1 MFNTTNG
8 GYSLADVAA
17 ATRGNDGMFGG
28 ESAWWIIIL
37 FLFCF
42 NGGWGNGFGGN
53 AGADLGYQLDM
64 QTLQNGQTAM
74 SNNLSNSFYN
84 LNTSLLTG
92 FGNTNSAMQ
101 QGFNGIVNGN
111 LQNTYAL
118 STQLNNMAATQAQ
131 CCCENKLLT
140 ESKFDELNYN
150 LATQA
155 CDGRRATA
163 DATRSIIDNQNENT
177 RSILDFLT
185 QSKIDSLSAE
195 NAVLKGQVSQY
206 NQNAYILEQLRPTP
220 IPSYIVNS
228 PYQSA
233 FMYGVSPYG
242 CPTGYNYNYN
252 GCNALA

>member
-1 MFNTTNG
+1 MFNTNNG

-17 ATRGNDGMFGG
+17 ATRGNEGMFGDG
-28 ESAWWIIIL
+28 AWWIIIL

-42 NGGWGNGFGGN
+42 NGGWGNNGFNG
-53 AGADLGYQLDM
+53 GADFGYQLDM

-74 SNNLSNSFYN
+74 AGNIANGFYN

-92 FGNTNSAMQ
+92 FGNINTAMQ
-101 QGFNGIVNGN
+101 QGFNSVVNGN

-118 STQLNNMAATQAQ
+118 SNQLNNMAATQAQ

-140 ESKFDELNYN
+140 ENKFAELNYN

-155 CDGRRATA
+155 CDGRRTTA
-163 DATRSIIDNQNENT
+163 DATRSIIDNNNENT

-185 QSKIDSLSAE
+185 QSKIDSLATE

-206 NQNAYILEQLRPTP
+206 NQNAYLLEQLRPTP
-220 IPSYIVNS
+220 IPSYIVTS

-233 FMYGVSPYG
+233 SYGIATTTFATPAYSG
-242 CPTGYNYNYN
+242 CA
-252 GCNALA
+252 ALA

>member
-1 MFNTTNG
+1 MFNTNNG

-17 ATRGNDGMFGG
+17 ATRGNDGMFGDG
-28 ESAWWIIIL
+28 AWWIIIL

-42 NGGWGNGFGGN
+42 NGGWGNNGFNG
-53 AGADLGYQLDM
+53 GADFGYQLDM

-74 SNNLSNSFYN
+74 AGNVANGFYN

-92 FGNTNSAMQ
+92 FGNTNTAMQ
-101 QGFNGIVNGN
+101 QGFNNIVNGN

-118 STQLNNMAATQAQ
+118 SSQLNNMSAAQAQ
-131 CCCENKLLT
+131 CCCENKMLT
-140 ESKFDELNYN
+140 ESKFAELNYN

-155 CDGRRATA
+155 SSGRQATT
-163 DATRSIIDNQNENT
+163 DAARSIIENDNANT

-185 QSKIDSLSAE
+185 QSKIDSLATE

-206 NQNAYILEQLRPTP
+206 NQNAYLLEQLRPTP
-220 IPSYIVNS
+220 IPSYIVTS
-228 PYQSA
+228 PYQA
-233 FMYGVSPYG
+233 VNYGVTAYGNFG
-242 CPTGYNYNYN
+242 CPTAGYNYN